1 MFDSIAQHLDNL
13 AEPIAQFGPLAIL
26 LLLMLPLGE
35 ELILI
40 PAGILVGN
48 GSLPM
53 WATWLCAFIG
63 VIFSDGVWFFLAR
76 YYGAPLLHKR
86 WFKRLAHPRRMLQ
99 AKHQIE
105 KRGAWVVVTA
115 RFVPGSRT
123 TCLIMAGMLHMPV
136 WKYMLANMLAAPLSV
151 TLQLGLGYLISH
163 GIGTQDKA
171 KLVLWLVAIGV
182 VIVAGGAAVR
192 WIARHYRR
200 GGPTPRARAAWLRR
214 WRSHRHR
221 KDAAKTASGPAAP
234 MARKPNAAG

>member
-1 MFDSIAQHLDNL
+1 MFESIAHHLDDL
-13 AEPIAQFGPLAIL
+13 AGPIAQFGPLTIL
-26 LLLMLPLGE
+26 VLLMLPLGE

-40 PAGILVGN
+40 PAGILIGN
-48 GSLPM
+48 HSLP
-53 WATWLCAFIG
+53 AVTTWLCAFLG
-63 VIFSDGVWFFLAR
+63 VVFSDGVWFFLAR

-136 WKYMLANMLAAPLSV
+136 WKYMLANMLAAPVSV

-163 GIGTQDKA
+163 GIGTRDKA
-171 KLVLWLVAIGV
+171 ELVLWLVAIGV
-182 VIVAGGAAVR
+182 IIVVGGAAAR
-192 WIARHYRR
+192 WIASHIRR
-200 GGPTPRARAAWLRR
+200 GGPTPRARAEWLRR
-214 WRSHRHR
+214 WRHKTPRTPTARPRGHGSA
-221 KDAAKTASGPAAP
+221 DA
-234 MARKPNAAG
+234 R